1 MITLHLEGKNLSDL
15 LHQIDSFLGDVR
27 PDAEPDAA
35 PEKPAPAK
43 NNDSPADTEKP
54 APDVSEDAPAA
65 VENTASSVSMTDARA
80 ACTDYMTKHGKKA
93 LKAVFST
100 MGAEGFPDIPAA
112 RYGELLERL
121 A

>member
-27 PDAEPDAA
+27 PDTEPDVATA
-35 PEKPAPAK
+35 KPAPAK
-43 NNDSPADTEKP
+43 ND
-54 APDVSEDAPAA
+54 DAPAA
-65 VENTASSVSMTDARA
+65 VEKTAPDASEDVPAAAETTSAVSMTDARA

-93 LKAVFST
+93 LKAVFSM

>member
-35 PEKPAPAK
+35 PMKPAK
-43 NNDSPADTEKP
+43 NDDAPAAAEKP
-54 APDVSEDAPAA
+54 APDASEDAPAA
-65 VENTASSVSMTDARA
+65 AETASSVSMTDARA